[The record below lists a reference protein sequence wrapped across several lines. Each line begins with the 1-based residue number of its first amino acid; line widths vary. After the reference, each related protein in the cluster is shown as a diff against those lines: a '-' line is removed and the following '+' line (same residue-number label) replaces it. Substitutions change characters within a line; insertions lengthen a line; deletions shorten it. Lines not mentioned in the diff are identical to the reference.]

1 MSEKRKTKQQQQLNS
16 LLALLKQKVKVQSH
30 VDGGKGGGVF
40 TFD

>member
-16 LLALLKQKVKVQSH
+16 LLALIKQKVKVQFH